1 MDHPLSFSQGRTT
14 YMKITRIETLVADLG
29 HRNSVLIRTHTD
41 EGIYGVGEAYPVG
54 PDMATPV
61 WVDYF
66 SDQLIGQDPRRI
78 EHLWA
83 LMYQGA
89 RFPLGS
95 SGLSALSGIDQSL
108 WDILGKSS
116 DLPVHKLLGGR
127 VRDRVPV
134 YLDIHWD
141 NPDDRQQVIVQK
153 ALSDGFTAFKTAP
166 LRANWRDVLWGT
178 ALEQGQKDMAELR
191 ELVGPDVQIGL
202 DAHAQQLEA
211 SKALQLANIMA
222 EYNPWFIEEP
232 LRMENRHVMAELRKK
247 MPVPL
252 ATGECLYT
260 KFEFDELIL
269 ASAVD
274 IVQPDICICGGMTEM
289 RKIAAIAEA
298 HDVVV
303 APHNPTGPLATV
315 VNIHFAAA
323 MSNFLVLEY
332 SPHSEAEMSMIEGA
346 QTPVDGFF
354 EIPDKPGWGV
364 DIVNDVVQ
372 AHPYREAWHRSDRVN
387 PDGSVAYI

>member
-1 MDHPLSFSQGRTT
+1 
-14 YMKITRIETLVADLG
+14 MKITRIETLVADLG
-29 HRNSVLIRTHTD
+29 HRNTVLIRTHTD

-66 SDQLIGQDPRRI
+66 SDQLVGQDPRRI

-89 RFPLGS
+89 RFPPGS

-108 WDILGKSS
+108 WDILGKSTG
-116 DLPVHKLLGGR
+116 LPVYKLLGGR

-134 YLDIHWD
+134 YMDIDWD
-141 NPDDRQQVIVQK
+141 NPDDDQRAKVRRAIG
-153 ALSDGFTAFKTAP
+153 DGFTAFKTGP
-166 LRANWRDVLWGT
+166 LRTDWRELLWGD
-178 ALEQGQKDMAELR
+178 ALEQGRQDMAELR
-191 ELVGPDVQIGL
+191 ELVGPDAQIGL
-202 DAHAQQLEA
+202 DAHAQQLEP
-211 SKALQLANIMA
+211 STALQLANILA

-232 LRMENRHVMAELRKK
+232 LRMENRHAMAELRKK
-247 MPVPL
+247 MPVPI

-260 KFEFDELIL
+260 KFEFDELIR
-269 ASAVD
+269 STAVD

-289 RKIAAIAEA
+289 RKIATIAEA

-303 APHNPTGPLATV
+303 APHNPVGPLATV

-323 MSNFLVLEY
+323 TSNFLVLEY
-332 SPHSEAEMSMIEGA
+332 SPHSDIELSMIKGA
-346 QTPVDGFF
+346 LTPVNGFF
-354 EIPDKPGWGV
+354 EIPDGPGWGV
-364 DIVNDVVQ
+364 DIDDDAVQ
-372 AHPYREAWHRSDRVN
+372 AHPYSGAWHRTDRVN
-387 PDGSVAYI
+387 PDGSIAYI